1 MDIKLLEIASDV
13 KYTKKLNI
21 FSHSANKK
29 NPICGDKIVIK
40 LNVKKKVIKD
50 IQYETKSCIYC
61 QASASF
67 LSKHFINKNVKLVAE
82 TLDTINRYYK
92 GQIKIMNKAF
102 VKIFNK
108 DNFKRKECVYLPA
121 RAFFDALK
129 LK

>member
-1 MDIKLLEIASDV
+1 MDIKLLEIASDI
-13 KYTKKLNI
+13 KYTKKLSI
-21 FSHSANKK
+21 FSHSANKR
-29 NPICGDKIVIK
+29 NSICGDKIIIK